1 MAKSIEAVEGI
12 GKRYGKKLRAA
23 GCSSPAALLRD
34 GATRKGRRAICAQT
48 GISDKIVL
56 RCVNMADLF
65 RVKGVSTQY
74 AELLEVA
81 GVDTVKELRRRNAAN
96 LAAAMHAAN
105 NRKKRVRRVP
115 GERRVKSWVAQA
127 KKLKPVVIY

>member
-1 MAKSIEAVEGI
+1 
-12 GKRYGKKLRAA
+12 
-23 GCSSPAALLRD
+23 
-34 GATRKGRRAICAQT
+34 
-48 GISDKIVL
+48 
-56 RCVNMADLF
+56 MADLF

-127 KKLKPVVIY
+127 KKLKPVVTY